1 MADNVIK
8 YVKVAID
15 RKLREILGD
24 SVQSWDERYSL

>member
-8 YVKVAID
+8 YVKVVIG
-15 RKLREILGD
+15 RKLREILGY

>member
-8 YVKVAID
+8 YVKVVID

-24 SVQSWDERYSL
+24 SVQSLYERYSL

>member
-15 RKLREILGD
+15 RKLREILDD
-24 SVQSWDERYSL
+24 SVQSLDERYSL

>member
-8 YVKVAID
+8 YVKVFID

-24 SVQSWDERYSL
+24 SVQSLDERYSL

>member
-8 YVKVAID
+8 YVKVVID

-24 SVQSWDERYSL
+24 SVQSLDERYSL

>member
-8 YVKVAID
+8 YVKVVID

-24 SVQSWDERYSL
+24 SVQSRDERYSI